1 MTDTSGFT
9 TKQLLTLIAQTNE
22 RIDRNYE
29 EQRKTNRELVE
40 INRTLAEGQIAI
52 AGILNRMDDRIPRLE
67 AR

>member
-52 AGILNRMDDRIPRLE
+52 AGILNRMDDRMARLE